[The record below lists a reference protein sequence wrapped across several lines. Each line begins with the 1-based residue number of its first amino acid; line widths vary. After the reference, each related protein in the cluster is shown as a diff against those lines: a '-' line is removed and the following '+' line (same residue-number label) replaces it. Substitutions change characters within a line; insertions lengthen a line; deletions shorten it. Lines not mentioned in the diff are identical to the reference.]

1 MITWKQWWD
10 QIIEALE
17 SKDEDDESIKELGS
31 MLDGFQ
37 FNSNKDS
44 FISLVYILSI
54 KIEFLNNKNRRSKKL
69 IYDKL
74 VKASK

>member
-1 MITWKQWWD
+1 MITWKQWYN

-17 SKDEDDESIKELGS
+17 SKDEDDESIKELRI

-44 FISLVYILSI
+44 FISLVRILSL
-54 KIEFLNNKNRRSKKL
+54 KRNFPDNKNRKSK
-69 IYDKL
+69 
-74 VKASK
+74 